1 MERRGI
7 VFGRKAKKLEEA
19 LQQERMTHARDL
31 QEFHALRSGIDSEK
45 QSLKKAQDDY
55 QQKLKELEIDK
66 ITFQEERARL
76 FQEFDTEVSQRQN
89 ALDEEIRLRKQLAE
103 EQIRKD
109 LTALQD
115 NYSYYLAQLK
125 LLMDVLTNVSIT
137 VGETVLTQEDTDTAE
152 LFQTLFRT
160 QLDSKDFPLTRQKR
174 QTEDAPGG
182 PEGGGQVPIPG
193 REETL

>member
-1 MERRGI
+1 M
-7 VFGRKAKKLEEA
+7 FGRKAKKLEEA
-19 LQQERMTHARDL
+19 LQQERSAHVRDL
-31 QEFHALRSGIDSEK
+31 QELRALRSGIDSEK

-55 QQKLKELEIDK
+55 QKKLEELEIDK

-76 FQEFDTEVSQRQN
+76 FQEFDTEVSQRRN
-89 ALDEEIRLRKQLAE
+89 ALDEEIRLRKKLAE

-115 NYSYYLAQLK
+115 NYSYYLSQLK

-137 VGETVLTQEDTDTAE
+137 VGKTVLTQEDTDTAE
-152 LFQTLFRT
+152 LFQTLFST
-160 QLDSKDFPLTRQKR
+160 QLDSKDFPLTRQDR
-174 QTEDAPGG
+174 QAEDAPGV
-182 PEGGGQVPIPG
+182 PEGDGQGPIPG